1 MPRAGICPA
10 QAAGQFCNVGGG
22 RRSMSMA
29 TEVGREAGRELWRI
43 VRINEEIKSIVA
55 TAFKINLM
63 AMNAIFLAKRAGQ
76 SALGFGVLS
85 NELRRFA
92 QDLQRQM
99 ETLRDTT
106 FGSTG
111 TVTSLLKQTRLMRVL
126 ERTRNECGPAGRK
139 IVEEHLRRRHAADE
153 EERRM
158 QIAALER
165 RLTQMIAD
173 TAQLVELGSVLAR
186 SAKIEAAYGGGF
198 GQSLMQVSSDFEE
211 TIADIQRSLANL
223 SKH

>member
-1 MPRAGICPA
+1 MVAEG
-10 QAAGQFCNVGGG
+10 
-22 RRSMSMA
+22 
-29 TEVGREAGRELWRI
+29 GREAGRELWRI

-92 QDLQRQM
+92 EDLQRQM
-99 ETLRDTT
+99 EALSDTT

-111 TVTSLLKQTRLMRVL
+111 TVTALLKQTRLMRVL
-126 ERTRNECGPAGRK
+126 ERARDECGSEGRR
-139 IVEEHLRRRHAADE
+139 IVEDHLRRRHAADE
-153 EERRM
+153 ELQRL
-158 QIAALER
+158 QISGLER
-165 RLTQMIAD
+165 RLTQMIDD
-173 TAQLVELGSVLAR
+173 TARLVELGSVLAR
-186 SAKIEAAYGGGF
+186 SAKIEAAYGGAF
-198 GQSLMQVSSDFEE
+198 GPSLMQVSSDFEE
-211 TIADIQRSLANL
+211 TIAQIQGSLGNL

>member
-1 MPRAGICPA
+1 MGT
-10 QAAGQFCNVGGG
+10 AAEG
-22 RRSMSMA
+22 
-29 TEVGREAGRELWRI
+29 GREAGRELWRI
-43 VRINEEIKSIVA
+43 VHINEEIKSIVA

-111 TVTSLLKQTRLMRVL
+111 TVTALLKQSRLMGVL
-126 ERTRNECGPAGRK
+126 ERTRNECGPAGRG
-139 IVEEHLRRRHAADE
+139 IVDEHIRHRHSADE
-153 EERRM
+153 QERRM

-165 RLTQMIAD
+165 RLSQMIAD
-173 TAQLVELGSVLAR
+173 TTQIVELGSVLAR
-186 SAKIEAAYGGGF
+186 SAKIEAAYGGAF

-211 TIADIQRSLANL
+211 TIAEIQRSLVNL